1 MATKQTQ
8 KKVEGDQ
15 QEEFKFK
22 GERLA
27 NPIAEPTA
35 EQKTPMSDEE
45 WKQYN
50 DAGSRM
56 YGQDKDVPTM
66 TYDQVQEFSKTGTI
80 SGKSP
85 SQSNI
90 GPAGV
95 SKNVQPTTKLRGV
108 YKGEPEVMEYDKIL
122 RAMEPIETEEQ
133 RKEREKRERRDALFS
148 AIGDGV
154 SALSNLYFTTKGSPS
169 ADQSKSLSKAQMETV
184 EKERKEREAN
194 MSKRLSLLKKQREA
208 ELALREQDH
217 KDAAAEDLNS
227 YRKSLTMMHQAKLAN
242 DQQYK
247 TWYKQFKNEQAQK
260 DAEHKKE
267 LERVQNEKLELDRQ
281 LAAYRTGKPY
291 YNPNTG
297 GKSGGSSSSGGGRH
311 HRRRAHGGDTH
322 RGNTRSNNRRNTRPQ
337 RPNAFRNFSI
347 YN

>member
-27 NPIAEPTA
+27 NPIATPTA

-45 WKQYN
+45 WQQYK

-56 YGQDKDVPTM
+56 YGNDSDVPTM
-66 TYDQVQEFSKTGTI
+66 TYDQVKEFGQTGTI
-80 SGKSP
+80 SGKAP
-85 SQSNI
+85 SQTNI
-90 GPAGV
+90 GPGGV
-95 SKNVQPTTKLRGV
+95 SLNVQPTTKLHGV
-108 YKGEPEVMEYDKIL
+108 YRGRPEVMEYDRIISAL
-122 RAMEPIETEEQ
+122 DRPESDEE
-133 RKEREKRERRDALFS
+133 RKAREKKERRDALFA

-169 ADQSKSLSKAQMETV
+169 FDQSKSLTKAQQEV
-184 EKERKEREAN
+184 VDRKRKEREAN
-194 MSKRLSLLKKQREA
+194 LAKRLKYLQQQREA
-208 ELALREQDH
+208 ELALREQDR

-247 TWYKQFKNEQAQK
+247 TWYRQFKNEQAQK

-311 HRRRAHGGDTH
+311 HRRGRGGNTH

-337 RPNAFRNFSI
+337 RRASNFGTNI
-347 YN
+347 WGL

>member
-15 QEEFKFK
+15 QEQFKFK

-45 WKQYN
+45 WQQYK

-66 TYDQVQEFSKTGTI
+66 TYDQVQEYSKTGTI

-95 SKNVQPTTKLRGV
+95 SKNVQPTTKLHGV
-108 YKGEPEVMEYDKIL
+108 YRGRPEVLEYDRIISAL
-122 RAMEPIETEEQ
+122 NRPESDEE
-133 RKEREKRERRDALFS
+133 RKAREKKERRDALFS

-154 SALSNLYFTTKGSPS
+154 SALSNLYFTTKGAPYSEEGAS
-169 ADQSKSLSKAQMETV
+169 LTEAQQKVVDSK
-184 EKERKEREAN
+184 RKEREAN
-194 MSKRLSLLKKQREA
+194 LAKRLKYLQQQREA
-208 ELALREQDH
+208 ELALREQDR

-247 TWYKQFKNEQAQK
+247 TWYKQFKSEQAEETKKYK
-260 DAEHKKE
+260 DKILE
-267 LERVQNEKLELDRQ
+267 LEEKLKDSQ
-281 LAAYRTGKPY
+281 INKNNAQAGKY
-291 YNPNTG
+291 A
-297 GKSGGSSSSGGGRH
+297 SGGSGGSSRSSSGGGRH
-311 HRRRAHGGDTH
+311 HRRRAHGGNTH

-337 RPNAFRNFSI
+337 RRSSNLGTN
-347 YN
+347 NWGL